1 MRVRAATD
9 GDVAAM
15 QDVERSAGALFRTID
30 EPRIAR
36 CADDPPMSTDELRA
50 YVDAGRAFVAVDEDG
65 SAVGFIA
72 LEVVDGCAHVEEVA
86 VHADAQGRG
95 HGGALLDAAASWAAT
110 NGVPAVTLTTFRDVP
125 WNAPY
130 YERRGYRVLADA
142 ELTDGLRAKVA
153 EEAAHGLDPD
163 LRVVMR
169 RDLP

>member
-1 MRVRAATD
+1 MRVRPAAP

-36 CADDPPMSTDELRA
+36 CADDPPMSIDELRA
-50 YVDAGRAFVAVDEDG
+50 YIDAGRAFVAVDDG
-65 SAVGFIA
+65 GTPVGFVA
-72 LEVVDGCAHVEEVA
+72 LDVVDGCAHIEEVA

-95 HGGALLDAAASWAAT
+95 SGTALLDAAASWATASEL
-110 NGVPAVTLTTFRDVP
+110 PAVTLTTFRDVP

-130 YERRGYRVLADA
+130 YSRRGYRVLADA
-142 ELTDGLRAKVA
+142 ELTGGLRAKVA
-153 EEAAHGLDPD
+153 AEAVHGLDPE